1 MTTWTACWT
10 SASGSCCPRWCW
22 CENQGEREPHSKRG
36 DLAHKNGGSTS
47 QKKWFSQQKWRFKS
61 SNMWYLA
68 NKNCVLTKSVDFS
81 YASKKTVGI
90 SIVLFPHWDRF
101 GHAEPLPHGFPCPQH
116 RFAAR
121 TRLWSTKWSNTIG
134 LRNFLRPSSLADVLV
149 MPSLAE
155 EWDFWGIFRWISMD
169 LNLRQQK
176 WSKLKHILS

>member
-47 QKKWFSQQKWRFKS
+47 QKNDLANKNGGLIIKHVIFSQQKLCFDQKCWFFICLQEDRWHLDSF
-61 SNMWYLA
+61 
-68 NKNCVLTKSVDFS
+68 V
-81 YASKKTVGI
+81 
-90 SIVLFPHWDRF
+90 PHWDRF

-155 EWDFWGIFRWISMD
+155 EWDFWGIFRWIRMD